1 MSSQEIYSRFTVA
14 ELKEKLRKRQLATN
28 GVKAELIV
36 RLMEA
41 DPSGDWANEQDELDN
56 TREEYPEEGAVG
68 GVGEQQGGAVENQ
81 QRTHDWLLKEV
92 EFMRRERELM
102 ERELALARRET
113 EMLRNSPQHIN
124 SSVNSRP
131 NINIKAIGE
140 LLREFNGVDSYFSEW
155 EKQVRM
161 LCQTYELDDN
171 MAKILISSKLKGK
184 AIQWFHSQSKYIE
197 MGLNQLLQGNEDS
210 F

>member
-14 ELKEKLRKRQLATN
+14 ELKEKLRKRQLATNVVTATN

-92 EFMRRERELM
+92 EFM
-102 ERELALARRET
+102 
-113 EMLRNSPQHIN
+113 
-124 SSVNSRP
+124 
-131 NINIKAIGE
+131 
-140 LLREFNGVDSYFSEW
+140 
-155 EKQVRM
+155 
-161 LCQTYELDDN
+161 
-171 MAKILISSKLKGK
+171 
-184 AIQWFHSQSKYIE
+184 
-197 MGLNQLLQGNEDS
+197 
-210 F
+210 

>member
-92 EFMRRERELM
+92 EFM
-102 ERELALARRET
+102 
-113 EMLRNSPQHIN
+113 
-124 SSVNSRP
+124 
-131 NINIKAIGE
+131 
-140 LLREFNGVDSYFSEW
+140 
-155 EKQVRM
+155 
-161 LCQTYELDDN
+161 
-171 MAKILISSKLKGK
+171 
-184 AIQWFHSQSKYIE
+184 
-197 MGLNQLLQGNEDS
+197 
-210 F
+210 